1 VAGEELQGFAGGR
14 RAAALLQT
22 GATVVGAFLPVI
34 AVVFY
39 LAVPV
44 IFIAEPI
51 RYIRIRAR
59 RPTQPG

>member
-1 VAGEELQGFAGGR
+1 
-14 RAAALLQT
+14 
-22 GATVVGAFLPVI
+22 LPVI

-51 RYIRIRAR
+51 LRMRIRAR
-59 RPTQPG
+59 CAAQSG